1 MELVDVLDENGNK
14 TGEKTTLDDICNR
27 GLWHNSVHAIII
39 TKDHKIIAQ
48 KRSLSI
54 VMNPDMI
61 ELSVGGAVNSA
72 EEPLQAIIRE
82 TKEELGIHVEPSE
95 VIYINKRRYNKHYKK
110 LNKTSKT
117 ILHTYVIKLRR
128 PISNTKL
135 QDNET
140 SKIYFLSES
149 KAKRL
154 VRYHRIARLGKITPF
169 YSYWKF
175 SLDEAVKFIHP
186 TIHFVCRGNIFRS
199 RIAREYLAK
208 HSEGINIISSGI
220 MADQK
225 LFGNISH
232 HAKALMMKHGL
243 VDHQKKWVQTTQHNI
258 DSSTLVIFMSQT
270 ILTDAKKMID
280 LTNIKYLVWDIPDI
294 KHDSADANIDQSEH
308 IYQMIITN
316 IQDFKKSDLYQLI
329 SR

>member
-14 TGEKTTLDDICNR
+14 TGEKATLDDICNR

-117 ILHTYVIKLRR
+117 ILHTYVIKLRS

-135 QDNET
+135 QDSET

-154 VRYHRIARLGKITPF
+154 VRYHRIARLGRITPF

-175 SLDEAVKFIHP
+175 SLDEAIKFMHP
-186 TIHFVCRGNIFRS
+186 TIHFVCRGNVFRS

-208 HSEGINIISSGI
+208 HSEGIKIISSGI
-220 MADQK
+220 MADHK
-225 LFGNISH
+225 LFGSISH

-243 VDHQKKWVQTTQHNI
+243 VDHQKKWVQTTQRNI

-270 ILTDAKKMID
+270 ILADAKKMID
-280 LTNIKYLVWDIPDI
+280 LTNTKYLVWNIKDISPNS
-294 KHDSADANIDQSEH
+294 KENNTEKAEQ
-308 IYQMIITN
+308 IYQSITEE
-316 IQDFKKSDLYQLI
+316 IKKLQKLDIYKNLL
-329 SR
+329 

>member
-14 TGEKTTLDDICNR
+14 TGEKATLDDICNR

-39 TKDHKIIAQ
+39 TKDRKIVAQ

-117 ILHTYVIKLRR
+117 ILHTYVIKLRS

-135 QDNET
+135 QDSET
-140 SKIYFLSES
+140 SKIYFLPES

-154 VRYHRIARLGKITPF
+154 VSYHRIARLGRITPF

-175 SLDEAVKFIHP
+175 SLDEAIKFMHP
-186 TIHFVCRGNIFRS
+186 TIHFVCRGNVFRS

-208 HSEGINIISSGI
+208 HSEGIKIISSGI
-220 MADQK
+220 MADHK
-225 LFGNISH
+225 LFGSISH

-243 VDHQKKWVQTTQHNI
+243 VDHQKKWVQTTQRNI

-270 ILTDAKKMID
+270 ILADAKKMID
-280 LTNIKYLVWDIPDI
+280 LTNTKYLVWNIKDISPNS
-294 KHDSADANIDQSEH
+294 KENNTEKAEQ
-308 IYQMIITN
+308 IYQSITEE
-316 IQDFKKSDLYQLI
+316 IKKLQKLDIYKNLL
-329 SR
+329 

>member
-117 ILHTYVIKLRR
+117 ILHTYVIKLRS

-135 QDNET
+135 QDSET
-140 SKIYFLSES
+140 SKIYFLPES

-154 VRYHRIARLGKITPF
+154 VSYHRIARLGRITPF

-175 SLDEAVKFIHP
+175 SLDEAIKFMHP
-186 TIHFVCRGNIFRS
+186 TIHFVCRGNVFRS

-208 HSEGINIISSGI
+208 HSEGIKIISSGI
-220 MADQK
+220 MADHK
-225 LFGNISH
+225 LFGSISH
-232 HAKALMMKHGL
+232 HAKALMKQHGL
-243 VDHQKKWVQTTQHNI
+243 EDHQKKWVQTTQRNI

-270 ILTDAKKMID
+270 ILADAKKMID
-280 LTNIKYLVWDIPDI
+280 LTNTKYLVWNIKDISPNS
-294 KHDSADANIDQSEH
+294 KENNTEKAEQ
-308 IYQMIITN
+308 IYQSITEE
-316 IQDFKKSDLYQLI
+316 IKKLQKLDIYKNLL
-329 SR
+329 

>member
-14 TGEKTTLDDICNR
+14 TGEKATLDDICNR

-39 TKDHKIIAQ
+39 TKDRKIVAQ

-82 TKEELGIHVEPSE
+82 TKEELGIYVEPSE

-117 ILHTYVIKLRR
+117 ILHTYVIKLRS

-135 QDNET
+135 QDSET

-154 VRYHRIARLGKITPF
+154 VSYHRIARLGRITPF

-175 SLDEAVKFIHP
+175 SLDEAIKFMHP
-186 TIHFVCRGNIFRS
+186 TIHFVCRGNVFRS
-199 RIAREYLAK
+199 RIAKEYLAK
-208 HSEGINIISSGI
+208 HSEGIKIISSGI
-220 MADQK
+220 MADHK
-225 LFGNISH
+225 LFGSISH
-232 HAKALMMKHGL
+232 HAKALMKQHGL
-243 VDHQKKWVQTTQHNI
+243 EDHQKKWVQTTQRNI

-270 ILTDAKKMID
+270 ILADAKKMID
-280 LTNIKYLVWDIPDI
+280 LTNTKYLVWNIKDISPNS
-294 KHDSADANIDQSEH
+294 KENNTEKAEQ
-308 IYQMIITN
+308 IYQSITEE
-316 IQDFKKSDLYQLI
+316 IKKLQKLDIYKNLL
-329 SR
+329 